1 MFSVG
6 GVSCVQCGR
15 SLLCSVWEE
24 LVVFSV
30 GGVSCVQ
37 LVQFSVKG
45 VCLYELR
52 ICMLRPDSQPDRLR
66 SRLTRFMTKLIC

>member
-6 GVSCVQCGR
+6 GVCCFQCGR

-37 LVQFSVKG
+37 CGMSWLCSISSVQCDENV
-45 VCLYELR
+45 
-52 ICMLRPDSQPDRLR
+52 
-66 SRLTRFMTKLIC
+66 LIYN